1 MGTFPE
7 RTIHRMP
14 ENCEFNMNSTAEDK
28 RGRTD
33 RRVKPTPLLSR
44 YTLTGGRRKTV
55 RRNDDRRRH
64 IFVDLYDT
72 RLFIA
77 IFILLIL
84 NVLDGFLTLLLVR
97 ENIIVEANPI
107 MAFCLDYGHVPF
119 FFVKYLLMA
128 VSLLIFCI
136 SKGFKLSRISLVCSI
151 MLYTSVLI
159 YELRIVYEHYPR
171 LFLQ

>member
-1 MGTFPE
+1 
-7 RTIHRMP
+7 MP
-14 ENCEFNMNSTAEDK
+14 ENRELIMNSAAEDK
-28 RGRTD
+28 RYGKD
-33 RRVKPTPLLSR
+33 RRIKPTPLLSR
-44 YTLTGGRRKTV
+44 YALTGGRRKTV
-55 RRNDDRRRH
+55 RRNDDRRKH

-77 IFILLIL
+77 IFALLIL
-84 NVLDGFLTLLLVR
+84 NVLDGFLTLLLVS
-97 ENIIVEANPI
+97 ENIIAEANPV

-119 FFVKYLLMA
+119 FWVKYALMA
-128 VSLLIFCI
+128 VSVLIFCI
-136 SKGFKLSRISLVCSI
+136 FKGFKLSRISLVCSI

>member
-1 MGTFPE
+1 MYG
-7 RTIHRMP
+7 MP
-14 ENCEFNMNSTAEDK
+14 ENRDLVMNSIAEDK
-28 RGRTD
+28 GERTD
-33 RRVKPTPLLSR
+33 RRVKPTPFLSR
-44 YTLTGGRRKTV
+44 YTLTGGRRKAV
-55 RRNDDRRRH
+55 RRNDDMPKH

-77 IFILLIL
+77 IFVLLIL
-84 NVLDGFLTLLLVR
+84 NVLDGFLTLLLVS
-97 ENIIVEANPI
+97 ENIIVEANPV

-119 FFVKYLLMA
+119 FWVKYLLMA

-136 SKGFKLSRISLVCSI
+136 FGGFRLSRISLVCSI

-159 YELRIVYEHYPR
+159 YQLRIVYEHYPR

>member
-1 MGTFPE
+1 
-7 RTIHRMP
+7 
-14 ENCEFNMNSTAEDK
+14 MNSIAEDK
-28 RGRTD
+28 SGRTD
-33 RRVKPTPLLSR
+33 RRIRPTPFLSR
-44 YTLTGGRRKTV
+44 YALTGGRRKVV
-55 RRNDDRRRH
+55 RRNDDRRKH

-84 NVLDGFLTLLLVR
+84 NLLDGFLTLLLVQG
-97 ENIIVEANPI
+97 NIIVEANPI

-136 SKGFKLSRISLVCSI
+136 FRGFKLSKISLVCSI
-151 MLYTSVLI
+151 MLYASVLM

>member
-1 MGTFPE
+1 
-7 RTIHRMP
+7 MP
-14 ENCEFNMNSTAEDK
+14 ENPELTMNSVAEDK
-28 RGRTD
+28 MDRTD
-33 RRVKPTPLLSR
+33 RRVKPTPFLSR
-44 YTLTGGRRKTV
+44 YTLTGGRRKVV
-55 RRNDDRRRH
+55 RRNDDMRKH

-77 IFILLIL
+77 IFVLLIL

-97 ENIIVEANPI
+97 ENIIVEANPV

-119 FFVKYLLMA
+119 FWVKYLLMA

-136 SKGFKLSRISLVCSI
+136 FGGFRLSRISLVCSI

-159 YELRIVYEHYPR
+159 YQLRIVYEHYPR

>member
-1 MGTFPE
+1 MDGQ
-7 RTIHRMP
+7 P
-14 ENCEFNMNSTAEDK
+14 ENRDLVMNSVAEDK
-28 RGRTD
+28 SDRTD
-33 RRVKPTPLLSR
+33 RRVKPTPFLSR
-44 YTLTGGRRKTV
+44 YTLTGGRRKAV
-55 RRNDDRRRH
+55 RRNDDRRKH

-84 NVLDGFLTLLLVR
+84 NVLDGYLTLILVQ

-119 FFVKYLLMA
+119 FWVKYLLMA

-136 SKGFKLSRISLVCSI
+136 FRGFKLSNISLAGSI
-151 MLYTSVLI
+151 MLYASVLI
-159 YELRIVYEHYPR
+159 YQLRIVYEHYPR

>member
-1 MGTFPE
+1 MYAQPE
-7 RTIHRMP
+7 HRDLV
-14 ENCEFNMNSTAEDK
+14 MNSIAEDK
-28 RGRTD
+28 ADRTD
-33 RRVKPTPLLSR
+33 RRVKPTPFLSR
-44 YTLTGGRRKTV
+44 YTLTGGRRKGV
-55 RRNDDRRRH
+55 RRNDDMRKH

-77 IFILLIL
+77 IFVLLIL

-97 ENIIVEANPI
+97 ENIIVEANPV

-119 FFVKYLLMA
+119 FWVKYLLMA

-136 SKGFKLSRISLVCSI
+136 FRGFRLSRISLVCSI
-151 MLYTSVLI
+151 MLYASVLI
-159 YELRIVYEHYPR
+159 YQLRIVYEHYPR

>member
-1 MGTFPE
+1 MYGLPGTHDFA
-7 RTIHRMP
+7 
-14 ENCEFNMNSTAEDK
+14 MNSITEDK
-28 RGRTD
+28 SDRTD
-33 RRVKPTPLLSR
+33 RRVRPTPFLSR
-44 YTLTGGRRKTV
+44 YTLTGGRRKMV
-55 RRNDDRRRH
+55 RRNDDRRKH

-77 IFILLIL
+77 IFVLLIL
-84 NVLDGFLTLLLVR
+84 NVLDGFLTLLLVQ

-119 FFVKYLLMA
+119 FWVKYLLMA
-128 VSLLIFCI
+128 GSLLIFCI
-136 SKGFKLSRISLVCSI
+136 FRGFRLSNISLACSI
-151 MLYTSVLI
+151 VLYTSVLI